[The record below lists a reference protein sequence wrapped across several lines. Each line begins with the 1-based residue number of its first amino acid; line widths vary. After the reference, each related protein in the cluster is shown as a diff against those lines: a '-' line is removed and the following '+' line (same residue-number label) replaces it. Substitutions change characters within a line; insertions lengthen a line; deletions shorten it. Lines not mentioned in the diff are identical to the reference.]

1 MCFCCNSL
9 RELWL
14 TDNSAQKSGCFCMKE
29 ILFLKLVSP
38 GWLGAERRT
47 DSGKLRLHEPNGPT
61 SGPGHGGLS
70 FPPEWWA
77 FQAGLAAS
85 ISRVCRPP
93 FHRFLSPSQ
102 MTRSSSWGSS
112 LSPPPLSSP
121 TSWSPRTR
129 AAQPTSRPSSE
140 GGRAPERC
148 TLGVGGRMHNRGGG
162 GREGATFWRSLS
174 RWLDSAGG
182 QIFRNRSDHGFSFT
196 QIHRVGTQRFSFSWN
211 QWRHAWK
218 VKRFTRDPSE
228 IPDGLVMTLSVTD
241 GVGQRPNFKNRTSCW
256 VKSSLYLGVRLF
268 LSSPFL
274 MLLLPA

>member
-1 MCFCCNSL
+1 MFHFHSKKKLKVWPVSAFMCFCCNSL
-9 RELWL
+9 WELWL
-14 TDNSAQKSGCFCMKE
+14 TDSSAQKSSCFCMKE

-93 FHRFLSPSQ
+93 FHRFLSSSQ

-129 AAQPTSRPSSE
+129 AAQPMSRPSSE

-148 TLGVGGRMHNRGGG
+148 TLGVGGRMHNKGEGGG
-162 GREGATFWRSLS
+162 GNILAKPQQVTLLCWRTDLQKPFRS
-174 RWLDSAGG
+174 RVLLHANSQGGYAKIFFLLKSVKVMPERSKDS
-182 QIFRNRSDHGFSFT
+182 HET
-196 QIHRVGTQRFSFSWN
+196 LQRYPTDSS
-211 QWRHAWK
+211 RHCQS
-218 VKRFTRDPSE
+218 RM
-228 IPDGLVMTLSVTD
+228 GLVKGQTLRIVPR
-241 GVGQRPNFKNRTSCW
+241 VE
-256 VKSSLYLGVRLF
+256 
-268 LSSPFL
+268 
-274 MLLLPA
+274 